1 MDEKQVIKDI
11 PNLFKERKH
20 VTLGM
25 KLVCTFAITYYI
37 LYFGLMTY
45 FVFNFNSVYD
55 KVYFGD
61 ELNDMVK
68 DNYYELFIAR
78 WVLQALI
85 ITSLVLIFFKKRW
98 GKFLFMIFTI
108 LLVAIQYQTIYPP
121 AWLIYILELLILLI
135 IAPLRVISKF
145 TERIQIETQ
154 KINPF
159 KDKDK
164 K

>member
-1 MDEKQVIKDI
+1 MAEKQVIKEI
-11 PNLFKERKH
+11 PSIFKERKH

-37 LYFGLMTY
+37 LYFAFMTY

-55 KVYFGD
+55 KSYFDG
-61 ELNDMVK
+61 ELNEIVMT
-68 DNYYELFIAR
+68 YFYELFIAR

-85 ITSLVLIFFKKRW
+85 ITSLFLIFFKKRW

-108 LLVAIQYQTIYPP
+108 LLVAIQYQTVYPP
-121 AWLIYILELLILLI
+121 AWLIYIIEVLILLL

>member
-1 MDEKQVIKDI
+1 MTEEKVIKERQSI
-11 PNLFKERKH
+11 FTERKH

-37 LYFGLMTY
+37 LFFFFTTY
-45 FVFNFNSVYD
+45 LLIRYNIVF
-55 KVYFGD
+55 D
-61 ELNDMVK
+61 EAYIDENLNDLVAT
-68 DNYYELFIAR
+68 NHFTLFVIEWA
-78 WVLQALI
+78 LLALI
-85 ITSLVLIFFKKRW
+85 ITSLFMVFFKKRL

-108 LLVAIQYQTIYPP
+108 LLVVCQFYTTYPP
-121 AWLIYILELLILLI
+121 AYEVYILELFIVLI

-159 KDKDK
+159 KEEK
-164 K
+164 

>member
-1 MDEKQVIKDI
+1 MDEKQVIKDL

-61 ELNDMVK
+61 ELNDMVM

-85 ITSLVLIFFKKRW
+85 ITSLFLVFFKKRW

-121 AWLIYILELLILLI
+121 AWLIYILEIMILLL
-135 IAPLRVISKF
+135 IAPLRVVSKF